1 LLVEEGLAEAR
12 TWRTAWSG
20 GWRGRWFWE
29 SIFCMFER
37 LLARVSKFL
46 GYINYPLPPL
56 SDLGDDAQP

>member
-1 LLVEEGLAEAR
+1 
-12 TWRTAWSG
+12 
-20 GWRGRWFWE
+20 
-29 SIFCMFER
+29 MFER